1 MPLYYAYGLL
11 LLFYI
16 LLVLEFMIP
25 TGGLVGIA
33 AVVTIISALAVAF
46 AHSVTAGITL
56 LIIVAL
62 TTPLIFIAVIRVWPH
77 TPIGRR
83 ILNRRPGEMNEGRAK
98 RKLANGTS
106 LDEMVGHIGIAKT
119 NLLPSGLVKVDDVR
133 LDAVSL
139 GMPIDAGQ
147 SIIVTKVEAG
157 KVYVRPIS
165 EAERAAAERAVATSA
180 ESTEPPVSPPSLE
193 NPPES
198 FDFDTLDLDSS
209 PN

>member
-46 AHSVTAGITL
+46 AHSMTAGFTL
-56 LIIVAL
+56 LIIVAI
-62 TTPLIFIAVIRVWPH
+62 TTPLIFVAVIRVWPH

-98 RKLANGTS
+98 RTLANGTP
-106 LDEMVGHIGIAKT
+106 LDDLVGHIGIAKT
-119 NLLPSGLVKVDDVR
+119 HLLPSGLVKVDDVR

-157 KVYVRPIS
+157 KIYVRPIS
-165 EAERAAAERAVATSA
+165 EAERAAAEQADAVSPETS
-180 ESTEPPVSPPSLE
+180 EPPVSPPSLE